1 MIIITIHGFV
11 LIDANSRNDLSNN
24 LSRRLHIL
32 LHKYVP
38 LPFLLSIY
46 SNPDKAPFSATLEF
60 LFFLAEDMIH
70 DKRSY
75 SNDTDTNFLIMS
87 VTVLEQPQ
95 QEITIKLL
103 VIWLLH
109 MNKEQ
114 SITHT

>member
-1 MIIITIHGFV
+1 MIIIRIHGFV

-24 LSRRLHIL
+24 LSRSLHIL

-46 SNPDKAPFSATLEF
+46 SNPDEAPFSATLEF
-60 LFFLAEDMIH
+60 LFFLAEDIH

-75 SNDTDTNFLIMS
+75 SNDTDTNFLIMP

-95 QEITIKLL
+95 QEITRQLL
-103 VIWLLH
+103 VIWLLC